1 METSYQTDNF
11 GSKVQTAMP
20 KRMVQTQAHQQA
32 PWRIQTQRGVLVLVV
47 AVLGGL
53 ILWVMASITVQ
64 AGTAGL
70 EVQNLE
76 FQLDEQQRAIAGLRT
91 QIAEQTASVKMEK
104 RADALG
110 FKPVKPQDVT
120 YIVVP
125 GYTGRKPSIQA
136 PPPGSAIQAPLLK
149 HAYTES
155 LWDWMLQGLSDIRD
169 TTGGITP

>member
-1 METSYQTDNF
+1 
-11 GSKVQTAMP
+11 MP
-20 KRMVQTQAHQQA
+20 KRMVQTQAHRQA
-32 PWRIQTQRGVLVLVV
+32 PWRIQTQRGVLLLIV
-47 AVLGGL
+47 AVLGAL

-76 FQLDEQQRAIAGLRT
+76 FQLDQQQREIAGLRT
-91 QIAEQTASVKMEK
+91 QIAEQTSSVQMEK
-104 RADALG
+104 RAGDLG
-110 FKPVKPQDVT
+110 FKPVDPQDVT

-136 PPPGSAIQAPLLK
+136 PPPGSLVQHPLLK

-155 LWDWMLQGLSDIRD
+155 LWDWMLQGLTDIND
-169 TTGGITP
+169 STGGVAQ